1 MSVCGISTKG
11 NQEQAELIRLICDR
25 QHPII
30 FCTGKAGTGKNF
42 ATLAASLQLI
52 NDKKYGKIMYARNP
66 VQCGENI
73 GFLPGTAAEKLDPFM
88 MSLKDNLIAIEQ
100 CGKTI
105 KAADALQ
112 KIEILPIFSIRG
124 RSIDNTVLI
133 VDEAQNLDLTTL
145 RTILTRMGKYA
156 KIIMLGSFNQID
168 DVKQRKQ
175 EKCDF
180 QKTIEK
186 LTEFNFVAHIELYQS
201 MRSEYCALIDE
212 AFENIK

>member
-1 MSVCGISTKG
+1 MSVCGISTKE

-42 ATLAASLQLI
+42 ATLAAALQLVM
-52 NDKKYGKIMYARNP
+52 DKKYGKVMYARNP

-105 KAADALQ
+105 KVTDALQ

-186 LTEFNFVAHIELYQS
+186 LTEFNFVAHVELYQS
-201 MRSEYCALIDE
+201 MRSEYCALIDG
-212 AFENIK
+212 AFEGIK

>member
-42 ATLAASLQLI
+42 ATLAAALQLVM
-52 NDKKYGKIMYARNP
+52 DKKYGKVMYARNP

-186 LTEFNFVAHIELYQS
+186 LTEFNFVAHVELYQS

-212 AFENIK
+212 AFEGIK

>member
-201 MRSEYCALIDE
+201 MRSEYCTLIDE
-212 AFENIK
+212 AFEDIK

>member
-1 MSVCGISTKG
+1 
-11 NQEQAELIRLICDR
+11 
-25 QHPII
+25 
-30 FCTGKAGTGKNF
+30 
-42 ATLAASLQLI
+42 
-52 NDKKYGKIMYARNP
+52 
-66 VQCGENI
+66 
-73 GFLPGTAAEKLDPFM
+73 M

>member
-42 ATLAASLQLI
+42 ATLAAALQLVI
-52 NDKKYGKIMYARNP
+52 DKKYGKVMYARNP

-186 LTEFNFVAHIELYQS
+186 LTEFNFVAHVELYQS
-201 MRSEYCALIDE
+201 MRSEYCTLIDE
-212 AFENIK
+212 AFEGIK

>member
-11 NQEQAELIRLICDR
+11 NKEQAELIRLICDK

-42 ATLAASLQLI
+42 ATLAAALQLVM
-52 NDKKYGKIMYARNP
+52 DKRYGKVMYARNP

-73 GFLPGTAAEKLDPFM
+73 GFLPGTASEKLDPFM
-88 MSLKDNLIAIEQ
+88 AVLKDNLNAIEN

-105 KAADALQ
+105 NAYDALQ
-112 KIEILPIFSIRG
+112 KIEILPLFSIRG
-124 RSIDNTVLI
+124 RSIENTILI
-133 VDEAQNLDLTTL
+133 LDECQNLDLTTI
-145 RTILTRMGKYA
+145 RTILTRLGKFA

-168 DVKQRKQ
+168 DIKQRKQ

-180 QKTIEK
+180 QKVIEK
-186 LTEFNFVAHIELYQS
+186 LSEFDFVGYIELYQS
-201 MRSEYCALIDE
+201 MRSEYCTLIDE
-212 AFENIK
+212 AFEGIK

>member
-42 ATLAASLQLI
+42 ATLAAALQLVM
-52 NDKKYGKIMYARNP
+52 DKKYGKVMYARNP

-186 LTEFNFVAHIELYQS
+186 LTEFNFVAHVELYQS
-201 MRSEYCALIDE
+201 MRSEYCTLIDE
-212 AFENIK
+212 AFEGIK

>member
-212 AFENIK
+212 AFEDIK

>member
-42 ATLAASLQLI
+42 ATLAAALQLVM
-52 NDKKYGKIMYARNP
+52 DKKYGKVMYARNP

-105 KAADALQ
+105 KATDALQ

-124 RSIDNTVLI
+124 RSIDNTILI

-186 LTEFNFVAHIELYQS
+186 LTEFNFVAHVELYQS
-201 MRSEYCALIDE
+201 MRSEYCALIDG
-212 AFENIK
+212 AFEGIK

>member
-11 NQEQAELIRLICDR
+11 NQEQAELVRLICDR

-212 AFENIK
+212 AFEDIK